1 MSKFRFIL
9 SQLNI
14 RLLFLNHILQFM
26 RINSA
31 KSPQLSVQF
40 SGKNKQLNEDCTIN
54 ILNTV
59 NQSGCLVF
67 LSKSSMK
74 LKNLFLIAAFL
85 LSLQAISQNKSSDMM
100 EKATL
105 GAGCFWCVE
114 AIFERLK
121 GVDEAISG
129 YSGGEIVNPSY
140 REVSSGNT
148 GHAEVVQ
155 VFFDPEKISYKEIL
169 EVYWKS
175 HDPTQ
180 LNRQGADVGPQYRSV
195 IFYHNEDQRKTAE
208 KYKQELEKANIWDD
222 PIVTAIEPF
231 KNFFKAE
238 DYHQEY
244 YENNKNEGYCQFVIT
259 PKIEKFKKVFS
270 DKVKD
275 IK

>member
-1 MSKFRFIL
+1 
-9 SQLNI
+9 
-14 RLLFLNHILQFM
+14 
-26 RINSA
+26 
-31 KSPQLSVQF
+31 
-40 SGKNKQLNEDCTIN
+40 
-54 ILNTV
+54 
-59 NQSGCLVF
+59 
-67 LSKSSMK
+67 
-74 LKNLFLIAAFL
+74 
-85 LSLQAISQNKSSDMM
+85 M

>member
-1 MSKFRFIL
+1 
-9 SQLNI
+9 
-14 RLLFLNHILQFM
+14 
-26 RINSA
+26 
-31 KSPQLSVQF
+31 
-40 SGKNKQLNEDCTIN
+40 
-54 ILNTV
+54 
-59 NQSGCLVF
+59 
-67 LSKSSMK
+67 MK